1 MTIEAD
7 FQTLEDNAPNTV
19 DRYMIKG
26 VRYIDDLFGK
36 GYASKNPQLVAAFIQ
51 ACNHDFIAAAF
62 LKEVGEIVHDFKS
75 TIVEAIEEFKD

>member
-7 FQTLEDNAPNTV
+7 FQTLVNGASVTIGK
-19 DRYMIKG
+19 YMWEAID
-26 VRYIDDLFGK
+26 YIDTSFGK
-36 GYASKNPQLVAAFIQ
+36 GYAAKNPQLVAAFIQ
-51 ACNHDFIAAAF
+51 ACTQDFNNAAF